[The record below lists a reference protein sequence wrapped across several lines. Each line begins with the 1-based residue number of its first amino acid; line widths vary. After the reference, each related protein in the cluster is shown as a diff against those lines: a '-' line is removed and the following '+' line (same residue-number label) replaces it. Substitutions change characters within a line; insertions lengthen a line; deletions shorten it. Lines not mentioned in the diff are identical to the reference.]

1 MDLTGGDN
9 DGLIQAKETSP
20 RIPRRKKGRRGT
32 QYHQNNS
39 VGHSHWS
46 SSGRRS
52 SLKRRSGTE
61 VHNTAGRRRPWNN
74 KIKIPTAPCAAT
86 LYDIYSDDSPNHRGS
101 SGNSRGRMPH
111 YPENDS
117 SDSSRLSTAAQT
129 SNDDIQQQKQR
140 RKCEKGKKQQQL
152 DKERKKKQ
160 HTIDK
165 LAENKRIKTASE
177 GSREIE
183 AARKRLDAAKTQVSM
198 TRTML
203 NAAKKE
209 DREATE
215 MLKDAEK
222 RWEVIDI
229 D

>member
-1 MDLTGGDN
+1 MM
-9 DGLIQAKETSP
+9 GLFKQREVR
-20 RIPRRKKGRRGT
+20 RIPRRKKARRGT

-39 VGHSHWS
+39 VGHSHRS
-46 SSGRRS
+46 SSRRRS

-86 LYDIYSDDSPNHRGS
+86 LYDIYSDDSPNHRGRS
-101 SGNSRGRMPH
+101 VNSRGRMPR
-111 YPENDS
+111 YTENDS

-160 HTIDK
+160 RTIDK
-165 LAENKRIKTASE
+165 LSENKIKTASE

-183 AARKRLDAAKTQVSM
+183 AARKRLAAAKTQVSM
-198 TRTML
+198 ARTML
-203 NAAKKE
+203 NEAKKE
-209 DREATE
+209 EREATE